1 MGLFDSSNEQICATT
16 DKYSLDK
23 EDKEEMLS
31 DYIEAYGK
39 NSDIVNSLVNIF
51 KNSDSY
57 YHFDTQD
64 CKSAAFVYLFA
75 YVLSEVMDV
84 FLVDHY
90 NGYDMVGND
99 LKIAFDSAK
108 SYINSNDNDNDE
120 MNFDETIDVSNSL
133 DIVEKNLKEIN
144 KKIEKAIGYI
154 SSQDFDKAKKL
165 LNSCTSLKYV
175 YPKSDLESP
184 FYTFNDLLEYYCSKN
199 VLKSD
204 IEHKWFRTRW
214 DEVYKL
220 LGQISV
226 MENNYYEAHSHF
238 AGALS
243 CNPMNIYIMLELANW
258 DIYRGDLKEASKWIW
273 HAYKRIYR
281 IEQLSCFYRFLAFY
295 YMKIN
300 DYELAYSVCAFSLY
314 YEEDPSVYSFLKF
327 IKESMKDFNYKKN
340 AIEILDILKERE
352 VPTTISDNNI
362 KQLENIMNDYDIIKR
377 EPHLKIYISDLIN
390 VFTKPIDSE
399 KLTNKLNMIDSIN
412 NNDGN

>member
-1 MGLFDSSNEQICATT
+1 MINEEKRYEIPEGGEFSLYCEITKDFNFESIKDILKIYNIDFQYIIDEHAAEWEDDIWMGLFDSSNEQICATT

-23 EDKEEMLS
+23 EDKEEMVS

-39 NSDIVNSLVNIF
+39 NSDIVNTLVNIF

-75 YVLSEVMDV
+75 YVLSEVKDV

-108 SYINSNDNDNDE
+108 SYINSNDNDNNE

-204 IEHKWFRTRW
+204 IEHKWFRTR
-214 DEVYKL
+214 
-220 LGQISV
+220 
-226 MENNYYEAHSHF
+226 
-238 AGALS
+238 
-243 CNPMNIYIMLELANW
+243 
-258 DIYRGDLKEASKWIW
+258 
-273 HAYKRIYR
+273 
-281 IEQLSCFYRFLAFY
+281 
-295 YMKIN
+295 
-300 DYELAYSVCAFSLY
+300 
-314 YEEDPSVYSFLKF
+314 
-327 IKESMKDFNYKKN
+327 
-340 AIEILDILKERE
+340 
-352 VPTTISDNNI
+352 
-362 KQLENIMNDYDIIKR
+362 
-377 EPHLKIYISDLIN
+377 
-390 VFTKPIDSE
+390 
-399 KLTNKLNMIDSIN
+399 
-412 NNDGN
+412 